1 VVFLRERLRPVQTL
15 AVLLAGAGVTYMAV
29 SHGQV
34 PWISLALAFSFSI
47 YALIRKVAKADA
59 LEGLT
64 AETLLMVVPAILYLV
79 YLSRHHS
86 AVFLSGDWRTDGL
99 LIGTALITAVPLLL
113 FNIGGK
119 RLPLSSLSFMQ
130 YLAPTCQFLI
140 GVFIYK
146 EPFSTA
152 QLITFILTWLALVIF
167 TSDSIRQLRTM
178 PTR

>member
-1 VVFLRERLRPVQTL
+1 
-15 AVLLAGAGVTYMAV
+15 
-29 SHGQV
+29 
-34 PWISLALAFSFSI
+34 LALAFSFSI

-64 AETLLMVVPAILYLV
+64 AETLLMVVPATLYLV
-79 YLSRHHS
+79 YLSRRHS
-86 AVFLSGDWRTDGL
+86 AVFLSGGWTTDGL

-119 RLPLSSLSFMQ
+119 RLPLSSLSFIQ

-140 GVFIYK
+140 GVFLYR

-152 QLITFILTWLALVIF
+152 QLITFILIWLALVIF
-167 TSDSIRQLRTM
+167 TTVSIRQSKTLPHYWFFFHCRYCCH
-178 PTR
+178 